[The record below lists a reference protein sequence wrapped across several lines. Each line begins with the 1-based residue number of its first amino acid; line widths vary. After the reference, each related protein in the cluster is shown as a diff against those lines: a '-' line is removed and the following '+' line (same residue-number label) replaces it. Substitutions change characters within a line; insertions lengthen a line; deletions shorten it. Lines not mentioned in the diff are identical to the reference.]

1 MSHTDLTQLTFTTQ
15 HFSAG
20 VRKFIPI
27 SLFVAIFGAAFGL
40 AASQT
45 GIDDLSAILMSG
57 AVFAGASQFGSLDLW
72 DTEVPLLPLIVTVFA
87 INARH
92 LLMGASLYP
101 WLKDL
106 PTFKRYAVMLV
117 ASDANWAM
125 SLQAFNRNELG
136 KALGILLG
144 GGLTMWLFWVI
155 GTWLGLTFG
164 STISDPKAFGLDMV
178 MSCFLLT
185 MVLEGKKDRRT
196 VMIWCGAAASSIIA
210 YLYLPENSHV
220 FAGAIVGGLLGI
232 TLKESNNEH

>member
-1 MSHTDLTQLTFTTQ
+1 LSQTDLSQLKFTTH

-72 DTEVPLLPLIVTVFA
+72 GTEVPLLPLIVTVFA

>member
-1 MSHTDLTQLTFTTQ
+1 LSDTEFNQLKFTSH
-15 HFSAG
+15 HFYAG

-45 GIDDLSAILMSG
+45 GIDNLSAVLMSG
-57 AVFAGASQFGSLDLW
+57 AVFAGASQFGTLDLW
-72 DTEVPLLPLIVTVFA
+72 GTEVPLLPLIVTVFA

-101 WLKDL
+101 WLKQL
-106 PTFKRYAVMLV
+106 PPIKRYAFMMV

-125 SLQAFNRNELG
+125 SLQAFNRNELS
-136 KALGILLG
+136 KALGIFLG
-144 GGLTMWLFWVI
+144 GGLTMWVFWII
-155 GTWLGLTFG
+155 GTWLGLYFG
-164 STISDPKAFGLDMV
+164 GAISDPKAFGLDMV

-185 MVLEGKKDRRT
+185 MVLEGKKDTRT
-196 VMIWCGAAASSIIA
+196 SIIWVGAATSSIIA

-232 TLKESNNEH
+232 TLKEQNNEH

>member
-1 MSHTDLTQLTFTTQ
+1 MSQTDFSNLTFTRY
-15 HFSAG
+15 HLFAG
-20 VRKFIPI
+20 IRKFLPI
-27 SLFVAIFGAAFGL
+27 SLFVMIFGAAFGL

-45 GIDDLSAILMSG
+45 GLDNISAVLMS
-57 AVFAGASQFGSLDLW
+57 ASVFAGASQFGTLDLW
-72 DTEVPLLPLIVTVFA
+72 GTEVPLLPLVVTVFA

-101 WLKDL
+101 WLKHL
-106 PTFKRYAVMLV
+106 PPLKRYSVMLV

-125 SLQAFNRNELG
+125 SLQAFNRNELA

-144 GGLTMWLFWVI
+144 GGVTMWTFWVI
-155 GTWLGLTFG
+155 GTWLGLYFG

-185 MVLEGKKDRRT
+185 MVLEGKKDKRT
-196 VMIWCGAAASSIIA
+196 FIIWGGAALSSILA

-220 FAGAIVGGLLGI
+220 FVGAVVGGLLGI
-232 TLKESNNEH
+232 MVKEQQHEH

>member
-1 MSHTDLTQLTFTTQ
+1 MSDSDSHQLKFTAH

-45 GIDDLSAILMSG
+45 GIDNLSAILMSG

-72 DTEVPLLPLIVTVFA
+72 GTEVPLLPLIVTVFA

-101 WLKDL
+101 WLKNL
-106 PTFKRYAVMLV
+106 PVVKRYGVMMV

-125 SLQAFNRNELG
+125 SLQAFNKNELG

-144 GGLTMWLFWVI
+144 GGLTMWVFWII
-155 GTWLGLTFG
+155 GTWVGLTFG
-164 STISDPKAFGLDMV
+164 SAISDPKAFGLDMV

-185 MVLEGKKDRRT
+185 MVLEGKKDKRT
-196 VMIWCGAAASSIIA
+196 IMIWGGAATASIFA
-210 YLYLPENSHV
+210 YLYLSENSHV

-232 TLKESNNEH
+232 TLKENNNEH

>member
-1 MSHTDLTQLTFTTQ
+1 MSHTDLSQLKFTTH

-27 SLFVAIFGAAFGL
+27 SFFVAIFGAACGL

-45 GIDDLSAILMSG
+45 GIDNLSAVLMSG
-57 AVFAGASQFGSLDLW
+57 SVFAGASQFGSLDLW
-72 DTEVPLLPLIVTVFA
+72 GTEVPLLPLIVTVFA

-101 WLKDL
+101 WLKHL
-106 PTFKRYAVMLV
+106 PVVKRYAVMMV

-125 SLQAFNRNELG
+125 SLQAFNKNELG

-144 GGLTMWLFWVI
+144 GGLTMWVSWIV

-164 STISDPKAFGLDMV
+164 SAISDPKAFGLDMV

-185 MVLEGKKDRRT
+185 MVLEGKKDKRT

-220 FAGAIVGGLLGI
+220 FVGAIVGGLLGI
-232 TLKESNNEH
+232 TLKENNNEH

>member
-1 MSHTDLTQLTFTTQ
+1 MSETDLNDIKFTAH
-15 HFSAG
+15 HFYSG
-20 VRKFIPI
+20 VRKFLPI

-45 GIDDLSAILMSG
+45 GLDNVSTVLMSA

-72 DTEVPLLPLIVTVFA
+72 GTEVPILPLVVTVFA

-101 WLKDL
+101 WLKHL
-106 PTFKRYAVMLV
+106 NPLKRYGVMMV
-117 ASDANWAM
+117 ASDSNWAM
-125 SLQAFNRNELG
+125 SLQAFNRREYG

-144 GGLTMWLFWVI
+144 GGLTMWVFWI
-155 GTWLGLTFG
+155 AGTWLGLYFG
-164 STISDPKAFGLDMV
+164 SSISDPKAFGLDMV

-185 MVLEGKKDRRT
+185 MVLEGKKDQRT
-196 VMIWCGAAASSIIA
+196 MIIWGGAAVASVLA

-220 FAGAIVGGLLGI
+220 FAGALVGGLLGI
-232 TLKESNNEH
+232 ILKEEKHEH